1 VYREIGE
8 AVIAGLGVGGLYA
21 MIAMG
26 YTLILSASGVFNFA
40 QGSMVMA
47 GTLALYGLWQVAHV
61 QFLLV
66 LVILAIGGLA
76 VGLATYLASVLP
88 VMNRRGIRN
97 LTEGTLV
104 TTFGFGLVLN
114 TVAGMTFGYDTVP
127 VNSYVTR
134 SPISFAG
141 LDINPIYLV
150 MIGATLALAALL
162 ELVLHKTRVGL
173 LLRATVGDAVGAALV
188 GIRVGTVVLVAFG
201 LAGGLAVVAGALL
214 APVSFASVS
223 TATTLVL
230 LGFAGMAIGGFG
242 SFTGALVGGVLV
254 GLISTVVPVFINSL
268 YVNLIIY
275 AVMLVVLVIRPQ
287 GLFGTAGRFGA
298 AGLREV

>member
-1 VYREIGE
+1 VYHELGE

-21 MIAMG
+21 LIAMG

-40 QGSMVMA
+40 QGAIVMG
-47 GTLALYGLWQVAHV
+47 GTLAVYGLWQVAHV

-66 LVILAIGGLA
+66 IVVLAIGGVA
-76 VGLATYLASVLP
+76 IGFATYLASVLP
-88 VMNRRGIRN
+88 VMNRRGVRN

-104 TTFGFGLVLN
+104 TTFGFGLVL
-114 TVAGMTFGYDTVP
+114 TTLAGMTFGYTTEP

-134 SPISFAG
+134 TPIPFAG
-141 LDINPIYLV
+141 LQINPIYLIMMGV
-150 MIGATLALAALL
+150 TVAVAIVL
-162 ELVLHKTRVGL
+162 ELVLHRTRVGL
-173 LLRATVGDAVGAALV
+173 VLRATVGDAVGASLA
-188 GIRVGTVVLVAFG
+188 GIKVSTVVFVAFG
-201 LAGGLAVVAGALL
+201 LAGALAVVAGALL
-214 APVSFASVS
+214 APISFASVG

-254 GLISTVVPVFINSL
+254 GLISTIVPVFVNSL
-268 YVNLIIY
+268 YTNLIIY
-275 AVMLVVLVIRPQ
+275 AVMILLLIVRPQ